1 MCFSVS
7 SSSTYTP
14 IITSSSS
21 SSSTPTTAEVSRTPF
36 STTPI
41 ITSCT
46 HLPLPRG
53 RWVQNVIMGVVVD
66 CALTSAE
73 VGVEKE
79 VAEEVI
85 MGVEVQEVEEEVAEN
100 AHGTLPRLGGSHA
113 SES

>member
-1 MCFSVS
+1 
-7 SSSTYTP
+7 
-14 IITSSSS
+14 
-21 SSSTPTTAEVSRTPF
+21 
-36 STTPI
+36 
-41 ITSCT
+41 
-46 HLPLPRG
+46 
-53 RWVQNVIMGVVVD
+53 MGVVVD

-73 VGVEKE
+73 VGVEKD